1 MSDNIT
7 IRGFV
12 ATSPSTNTLPSGAT
26 LTNFRVASTPRW
38 YDSNQQAWREGNT
51 NWFTVNAFRN
61 LAENASRSI
70 FVGQPVIVTG
80 RINIKQWQN
89 DDGKKGTSVEI
100 DATAIGHDLSL
111 GTSSFNRAVSNAEQ
125 RPATNSAQQA
135 TGSAIEE
142 FSNTKNGYE
151 QRSSSAE
158 YSVPHSDEASKNEP
172 DSSLV
177 DHSLAENKEFL
188 AMT

>member
-12 ATSPSTNTLPSGAT
+12 ATSPSTNTLPSGTA

-38 YDSNQQAWREGNT
+38 YDSNQQVWREGNT

-125 RPATNSAQQA
+125 RPATSSAQQA
-135 TGSAIEE
+135 QGVATEE
-142 FSNTKNGYE
+142 FSNTTSGVE
-151 QRSSSAE
+151 QRPSSSE
-158 YSVPHSDEASKNEP
+158 SSFQNSEESSQNEP
-172 DSSLV
+172 DSPLV